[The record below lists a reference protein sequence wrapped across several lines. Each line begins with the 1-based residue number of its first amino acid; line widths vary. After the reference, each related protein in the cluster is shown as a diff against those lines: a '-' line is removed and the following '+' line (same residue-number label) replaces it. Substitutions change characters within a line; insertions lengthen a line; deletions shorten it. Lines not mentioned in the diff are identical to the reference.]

1 MKLFSIAID
10 GPAGAGKSTIAKLLA
25 KKLGCVYID
34 TGAMYRSVGY
44 YCIQNGLDYHDE
56 KAVCS
61 CLDQIDLELKYTEEG
76 QMIFLNGENV
86 STSIRTDEVAASASK
101 VGTYGKVR
109 EDLVRRQ
116 QAMAKKQAVVM
127 DGRDI
132 GTVVL
137 PSATLKIFLTAS
149 VEERAQR
156 RYKEYI
162 EKGMT
167 VDLEQ
172 LKGEI
177 KMRDD
182 QDTNRKIS
190 PLKQADDA
198 ILLDTTELTIEEIV
212 EQISQKLEERL

>member
-44 YCIQNGLDYHDE
+44 YCIQNGMDYKDE
-56 KAVCS
+56 KAVS
-61 CLDQIDLELKYTEEG
+61 RCLSQIDLELKYAEEG
-76 QMIFLNGENV
+76 QMIYLNNENV
-86 STSIRTDEVAASASK
+86 SSKIRTDEVAAAASK
-101 VGTYGKVR
+101 VATYGPVR
-109 EDLVRRQ
+109 ADLVRRQ

-137 PSATLKIFLTAS
+137 PFATLKIFLTAS

-156 RYKEYI
+156 RFKEYV
-162 EKGMT
+162 EKGMA
-167 VDLEQ
+167 VDLEK
-172 LKGEI
+172 LKEEI
-177 KMRDD
+177 KARDE
-182 QDTNRKIS
+182 QDTTREIS

-198 ILLDTTELTIEEIV
+198 ILLDTTHLDIEEIV
-212 EQISQKLEERL
+212 EKISNMLEARL